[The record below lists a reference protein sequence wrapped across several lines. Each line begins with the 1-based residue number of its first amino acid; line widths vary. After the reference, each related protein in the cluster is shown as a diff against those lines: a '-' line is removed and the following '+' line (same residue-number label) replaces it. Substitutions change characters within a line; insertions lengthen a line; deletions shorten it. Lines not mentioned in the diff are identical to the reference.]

1 MALNQVVLI
10 GRTTREPELKYTPS
24 GTAVA
29 KFTLAVDQIPRQ
41 GEEKEADFIPCV
53 CFNKQAEF
61 AANYLGKGRLVA
73 VTGRLSVRRY
83 QGNDGQN
90 KTFTEVLCNNVQGLD
105 KPKGEQNGAGGAAPA
120 YPAYSEDDLDSAD
133 PFAG

>member
-1 MALNQVVLI
+1 MSLNQVVLI
-10 GRTTREPELKYTPS
+10 GRTTREAEIKYTPS

-53 CFNKQAEF
+53 CFGKQAEF

-73 VTGRLSVRRY
+73 VTGRLSVRHY
-83 QGNDGQN
+83 QDQSGQN
-90 KTFTEVLCNNVQGLD
+90 KTFTEVVCNNVQGLD
-105 KPKGEQNGAGGAAPA
+105 KPRADQNGAGGAAPA
-120 YPAYSEDDLDSAD
+120 YPAYSEEELDSAD